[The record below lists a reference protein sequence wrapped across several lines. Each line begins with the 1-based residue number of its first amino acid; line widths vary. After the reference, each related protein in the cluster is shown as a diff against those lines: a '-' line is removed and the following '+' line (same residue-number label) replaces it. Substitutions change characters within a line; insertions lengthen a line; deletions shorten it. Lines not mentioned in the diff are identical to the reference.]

1 MLAIA
6 SQAVRRALRRITHS
20 AVIHPRTDE
29 DRNARLLY
37 LNTASIG
44 VASGGLISFLPVFM
58 ARLGASSTLVS
69 LLTSAPA
76 LLAVFML
83 MPGAMIA
90 ERSNDQVKV
99 RVRYAYLVLVGYLL
113 CALAPWVVPIEWLPV
128 ALIFVW
134 ALKTFPEAVGI
145 PAWTS
150 VVARAVSP
158 RRRAEMNGIRWAL
171 LSMVMAVSS
180 AFFGWLLDQI
190 VFPLNYQIVFF
201 ISFASGALDPFFF
214 SKIVVSPLERAPEDT
229 DAATRRRGILAAPR
243 RLVDYWRP
251 VLQHKP
257 FMAFMAAT
265 IIYRVA
271 LNLPVALYSLYW
283 VNVLKV
289 PDTLIG
295 LRGTVG
301 NAALVIGYIYWGR
314 SANRLTHR
322 KVLFITA
329 LGYALYPILTALV
342 PSGIWL
348 LPVAALW
355 GLMAAGIDIGLFD
368 LMLSTWP
375 NKRQPLFAAAW
386 SMAVN
391 GVVFVA
397 PLIGAAL
404 ANRTTLGTA
413 LVVAGAAQMLT
424 TIPFLKLPKD
434 V

>member
-1 MLAIA
+1 LA
-6 SQAVRRALRRITHS
+6 T
-20 AVIHPRTDE
+20 
-29 DRNARLLY
+29 
-37 LNTASIG
+37 
-44 VASGGLISFLPVFM
+44 
-58 ARLGASSTLVS
+58 
-69 LLTSAPA
+69 
-76 LLAVFML
+76 
-83 MPGAMIA
+83 
-90 ERSNDQVKV
+90 
-99 RVRYAYLVLVGYLL
+99 
-113 CALAPWVVPIEWLPV
+113 
-128 ALIFVW
+128 
-134 ALKTFPEAVGI
+134 
-145 PAWTS
+145 
-150 VVARAVSP
+150 
-158 RRRAEMNGIRWAL
+158 
-171 LSMVMAVSS
+171 
-180 AFFGWLLDQI
+180 
-190 VFPLNYQIVFF
+190 
-201 ISFASGALDPFFF
+201 
-214 SKIVVSPLERAPEDT
+214 
-229 DAATRRRGILAAPR
+229 
-243 RLVDYWRP
+243 
-251 VLQHKP
+251 
-257 FMAFMAAT
+257 
-265 IIYRVA
+265 VA